1 MPQDNLREKKQTVQE
16 RMRQSI
22 ISRAGEGIAA
32 GASEAASEMIKNK
45 LQEKSAL
52 KTLTQTALIGAK
64 VGAKIKRPDTPLAP
78 TPEPKR
84 Y

>member
-45 LQEKSAL
+45 LQEKSAI
-52 KTLTQTALIGAK
+52 KTLTQTVLI
-64 VGAKIKRPDTPLAP
+64 GAKIKRPDTPLAP

>member
-22 ISRAGEGIAA
+22 ISRTGEGIAA
-32 GASEAASEMIKNK
+32 GASEAAREMIKYK
-45 LQEKSAL
+45 LQEKNAL
-52 KTLTQTALIGAK
+52 KTLAQTALIGAK

-84 Y
+84 K